1 MDVSN
6 TTWKDT
12 ILQYPFPRV
21 YVYVLLLTFNSP
33 CSGNRHTTASSSSSP
48 TPSITTSSSSSSCI
62 MSSNLDELEHRLS
75 LLKRHNVSLER
86 EHDRLHS
93 IKQHVDHEI
102 EGVLKR
108 HKNHCYL
115 TLEDLARY
123 QTKLAQEVLVIV
135 NAPYNTDIT
144 VHSPPLPSTS
154 RHSLKTQPT
163 KVLYIICPLKEN
175 EMD

>member
-1 MDVSN
+1 M
-6 TTWKDT
+6 
-12 ILQYPFPRV
+12 
-21 YVYVLLLTFNSP
+21 YVHVLLLTFNSP
-33 CSGNRHTTASSSSSP
+33 CSGNRHATASASSSP
-48 TPSITTSSSSSSCI
+48 TSSITTSSSSSSSSCI

-102 EGVLKR
+102 EGVLRR

-115 TLEDLARY
+115 TLEDLAQY

-144 VHSPPLPSTS
+144 VHQPSLPSTL
-154 RHSLKTQPT
+154 LKAQPP
-163 KVLYIICPLKEN
+163 KVFILFTY
-175 EMD
+175 